1 MTHAPSDVRYLDPK
15 TLEVMSTETVD
26 AFRDRCGRI
35 AETAEHVFIEMV
47 EEHKVR
53 EAPVKENQLYYAM
66 LNDAVDHMK
75 EYDKP
80 MRDILRGIF
89 IDGMTIAE
97 AAVTY
102 DKSPGYVRLMIHR
115 FRQTAKERFCP

>member
-1 MTHAPSDVRYLDPK
+1 MTHSPSEVRYLDPE
-15 TLEVMSTETVD
+15 TLKVISTETAE
-26 AFRDRCGRI
+26 AFRERVGRV
-35 AETAEHVFIEMV
+35 EDTAEHVFIEMV

-53 EAPVKENQLYYAM
+53 EAPVKENQLYFAM

-80 MRDILRGIF
+80 VRDILHGIF
-89 IDGMTIAE
+89 VEGLTISE

-102 DKSPGYVRLMIHR
+102 DKSAGYVRLMIHR
-115 FRQTAKERFCP
+115 FRQTAKERFGP